1 MPRSSSSN
9 KTPISPYRS
18 SPTRSSP
25 IHSSPIRSSPTL
37 TKPST
42 PIPTQVQHKIEQPS
56 FMSNI
61 VQGFAWGT
69 GTSIARN
76 IFESKIP
83 ALEHTRNEQPRN
95 EQPKPEINCNT
106 YDLCKKMNDPFDCYS
121 KMDIKEY
128 ERCSSKMIN

>member
-18 SPTRSSP
+18 SPIR
-25 IHSSPIRSSPTL
+25 SSPIRSSPTL

-83 ALEHTRNEQPRN
+83 ALEHTRNEQP
-95 EQPKPEINCNT
+95 KPEINCNT

>member
-9 KTPISPYRS
+9 KAPISSNRS
-18 SPTRSSP
+18 SY
-25 IHSSPIRSSPTL
+25 
-37 TKPST
+37 TKPSSIKPVPQI
-42 PIPTQVQHKIEQPS
+42 PIQTQVQHKIEQPS

-83 ALEHTRNEQPRN
+83 TY
-95 EQPKPEINCNT
+95 EQPKPEQQKVVQTKPELNCST

-121 KMDIKEY
+121 KMDLREY
-128 ERCSSKMIN
+128 ERCSN

>member
-1 MPRSSSSN
+1 MIIFIIKYINIVYKMPRSSSSN
-9 KTPISPYRS
+9 KSPISSFRS
-18 SPTRSSP
+18 SSS
-25 IHSSPIRSSPTL
+25 I
-37 TKPST
+37 KPVPQMQT
-42 PIPTQVQHKIEQPS
+42 PTQVQHKIEQPS

-83 ALEHTRNEQPRN
+83 AFEQPRHDQTKH
-95 EQPKPEINCNT
+95 EQSKPEINCNT

-121 KMDIKEY
+121 KMDLREY
-128 ERCSSKMIN
+128 ERCSSKL